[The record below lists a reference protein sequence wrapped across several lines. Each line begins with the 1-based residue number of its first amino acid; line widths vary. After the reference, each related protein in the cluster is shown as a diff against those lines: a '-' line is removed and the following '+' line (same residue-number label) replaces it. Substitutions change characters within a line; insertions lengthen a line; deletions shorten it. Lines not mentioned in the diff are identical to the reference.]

1 MFVFILVLVSAQRCR
16 CVSTFECICDYA
28 YVNCNVLVFEC
39 IQLCLWFD
47 VHMWVCLYMRV
58 LYICIEFICNVYAWL
73 CVLKHEWMCHIYV
86 SNVMYTCMCV
96 EYVFVYV
103 FERRYWYVWLCVHVF
118 SHMCV
123 CVWRDYVWTCIIVHF
138 HVHMY
143 VCVYTRMCAY
153 IHLICMCKICGESFR
168 VWIYVLKI
176 VWGNFRVLKWHNLKL
191 DVRASVNEKK

>member
-1 MFVFILVLVSAQRCR
+1 MFVFIQVLVSAQRCR

-123 CVWRDYVWTCIIVHF
+123 CVC
-138 HVHMY
+138 
-143 VCVYTRMCAY
+143 VCVKFECNCKRKYEVWLNVRITSFLCSKVKLVQVY
-153 IHLICMCKICGESFR
+153 VKVLIGCR
-168 VWIYVLKI
+168 VHVK
-176 VWGNFRVLKWHNLKL
+176 VTT
-191 DVRASVNEKK
+191 